1 MFVTS
6 QGSASGRFRRA
17 IDRRL
22 VDEAMFAA
30 AEMPTLPLPFAL
42 ELVELL
48 AEASDP
54 RFDKAASRWLARF
67 AAAGADLREL
77 QLAGAAL
84 NQLEVDPRSAVARET
99 LKRLT
104 LSAGRE

>member
-1 MFVTS
+1 VFVTS
-6 QGSASGRFRRA
+6 QGTASGRFRRA

-30 AEMPTLPLPFAL
+30 AEMPKLPLGLAL

-54 RFDKAASRWLARF
+54 RFDRAAARWLLKL

-84 NQLEVDPRSAVARET
+84 NRLEADPACEIARET
-99 LKRLT
+99 LARL
-104 LSAGRE
+104 AER